1 MPGHLNIL
9 NNQRPL
15 PEYFFGLEQRGRFQ
29 PRATKPGPVPTLP
42 INNNRCL
49 CASCKQYFGG
59 VRTFE
64 IHRVG
69 PALDRACL
77 GLAGMAERG
86 LQLNAKGYWVR
97 EHTKRHIQ
105 SAPSL

>member
-1 MPGHLNIL
+1 MPVHLNIP
-9 NNQRPL
+9 NDQRTSY
-15 PEYFFGLEQRGRFQ
+15 EHFFRFEQRSRH
-29 PRATKPGPVPTLP
+29 PKSEIALEVPTLP
-42 INNNRCL
+42 INSNRCL

-77 GLAGMAERG
+77 GLAGMAERR
-86 LQLNAKGYWVR
+86 LQLDAKGYWVR